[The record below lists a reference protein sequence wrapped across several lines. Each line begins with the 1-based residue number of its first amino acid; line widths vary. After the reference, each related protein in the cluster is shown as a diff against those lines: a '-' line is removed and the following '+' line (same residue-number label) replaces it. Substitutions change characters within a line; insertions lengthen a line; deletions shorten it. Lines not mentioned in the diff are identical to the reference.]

1 MKSAFAPVLG
11 AVIAMAFAVAAYA
24 QSSTPAPQPSSAPV
38 PAPAASKA
46 ILNRSTAVR
55 AAEKANEPGTLQP
68 EQRVIPQ
75 ISVPLRRSNSPT
87 PAAPAASLPAGSVAG
102 AVNDGAARCLASG
115 AEKASAACERRPPA
129 SGR

>member
-1 MKSAFAPVLG
+1 MKSVFVSVLG
-11 AVIAMAFAVAAYA
+11 AVIAMAFAAAACA
-24 QSSTPAPQPSSAPV
+24 QSSTPAPQASSA

-75 ISVPLRRSNSPT
+75 ISVPLRRSNGPS
-87 PAAPAASLPAGSVAG
+87 PAAPSASLPAGTVSG
-102 AVNDGAARCLASG
+102 AVNDGAARCLATG
-115 AEKASAACERRPPA
+115 AAKASAACERRAPA
-129 SGR
+129 SGL